1 MSPAR
6 RAVVESVVDQKE
18 YEVGN
23 LIWWCPLGIS
33 DARPALVL
41 ELPTCSG
48 LEKNFIRVLI
58 DGRVDLVSPALVGHD
73 KNCTEQSSLRILNMI
88 HTQYP

>member
-6 RAVVESVVDQKE
+6 RVALASVANKKE

-33 DARPALVL
+33 EARPALIL
-41 ELPTCSG
+41 ELPTCPSI
-48 LEKNFIRVLI
+48 EENFIRVLI

-73 KNCTEQSSLRILNMI
+73 KNCTEQSSLRLLNMI